1 MLLKGGGGGGE
12 GSAPSTPP
20 MDPHL
25 SIKLFTISNKKKKT
39 ISFQSCLKTVKLV
52 TSRIRRRRALKT
64 DGTATVNALSP
75 RVFLVDLTLQVDSIK
90 TSVFLVLSEYVLD
103 LFTDTKL
110 VR

>member
-1 MLLKGGGGGGE
+1 MLLKRGGGG

-20 MDPHL
+20 MDPHQ
-25 SIKLFTISNKKKKT
+25 T
-39 ISFQSCLKTVKLV
+39 ISFQLCLKTVKLV
-52 TSRIRRRRALKT
+52 TSRIRRRRAFKT
-64 DGTATVNALSP
+64 DGTAAVHALSP

-90 TSVFLVLSEYVLD
+90 TSVFTLLSEYILD